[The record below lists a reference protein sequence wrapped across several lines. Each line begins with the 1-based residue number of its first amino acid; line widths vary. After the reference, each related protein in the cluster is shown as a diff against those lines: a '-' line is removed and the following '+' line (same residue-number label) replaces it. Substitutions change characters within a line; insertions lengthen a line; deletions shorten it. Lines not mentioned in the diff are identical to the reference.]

1 MVRTAFIIKDINS
14 WTGGFNYYKSLLSAV
29 CKLADREI
37 EPVVFTAGS
46 QADEI
51 KTKLG
56 LDIEYHGLSCLEPKS
71 VLSYLGRAM
80 KKTFDRNLVFEK
92 SLIKYKISVISHASN
107 ADAGPGI
114 IKIGWIPDFQH
125 VHLPEMF
132 DNGLLAYRNKTY
144 MELAE
149 KSDAVILSSLDAL
162 ADFKKFAP
170 AYAAKG
176 RVLNFAQNA
185 AVKSF
190 DPHRYAEIKSKYNLP
205 DKYFYIPN
213 QFWKHKNHITVLEA
227 LKILKNSGKPVPVVV
242 LSGLLK
248 DYRNAGYIGEIQ
260 NYINSAGLND
270 HVMLLGLIDYEEVF
284 YLMRYSA
291 AVINPSLFEG
301 WSSSVEECKAI
312 DKDIILSNIGVHV
325 EQAPPKGKYFNPSD
339 AGELAGI
346 LPGYW
351 LEPPFYDD
359 GALAEKLRLHE
370 ARRVDFARKYQEIV
384 LSLAGKKNKT
394 ASGGCV

>member
-14 WTGGFNYYKSLLSAV
+14 WTGGFNYYKSLIGAV

-37 EPVVFTAGS
+37 EPVVFTAAS

-51 KTKLG
+51 KAKMG
-56 LDIEYHGLSCLEPKS
+56 FDIEYHGLSCLEPKS

-92 SLIKYKISVISHASN
+92 SLIKYKINVISHTSN
-107 ADAGPGI
+107 AEAGPEL

-125 VHLPEMF
+125 IHLPEMF
-132 DNGLLAYRNKTY
+132 DPGLLAYRNKTY

-149 KSDAVILSSLDAL
+149 KSDAVILSSLDAF

-176 RVLNFAQNA
+176 RVLNFAQNV
-185 AVKSF
+185 AVKAF
-190 DPHRYAEIKSKYNLP
+190 DSDRYARIKSEYNLP

-213 QFWKHKNHITVLEA
+213 QFWKHKNHLTVLAA
-227 LKILKNSGKPVPVVV
+227 LKILKNSGKPVPALV

-260 NYINSAGLND
+260 NYIDSAGLTENI
-270 HVMLLGLIDYEEVF
+270 MMLGLIEYEEVF
-284 YLMRYSA
+284 YLMRHCV

-312 DKDIILSNIGVHV
+312 DKDVILSNIGVHI

-339 AGELAGI
+339 AGELAEI
-346 LPGYW
+346 LSGYW

-359 GALAEKLRLHE
+359 GALAEKLKLHE
-370 ARRVDFARKYQEIV
+370 IRRIDFARKYQEIV
-384 LSLAGKKNKT
+384 LSLAVKKNKT
-394 ASGGCV
+394 ASGGCA